1 MEYIDILNWLM
12 LFIYIHIVCIYTI
25 LYIMYIY
32 IRCIYIYTVYIYIRC
47 MYIYMQCIYIYG
59 VYIYIQCIYIY
70 GAHIYML
77 FIYTVCIYIYTV
89 YIYYYMYMY
98 YIYIYTI
105 CTVYV
110 YIYIY
115 WIHNNC
121 ITNIHQFNQP
131 DVRRRRL
138 QVFSLGHQQLGTLL
152 PCEASVESWLPNG
165 HFVGK
170 IESNNGLN
178 IGSIWTYIYI
188 LLYMIM
194 CSL

>member
-1 MEYIDILNWLM
+1 
-12 LFIYIHIVCIYTI
+12 
-25 LYIMYIY
+25 MYI
-32 IRCIYIYTVYIYIRC
+32 
-47 MYIYMQCIYIYG
+47 YIYMQCIYIYT
-59 VYIYIQCIYIY
+59 VCIYIYIQCVYIYIY
-70 GAHIYML
+70 TVHIY
-77 FIYTVCIYIYTV
+77 IYICYLYIRCVYIYIYTV

-98 YIYIYTI
+98 YIYIQYAQ
-105 CTVYV
+105 CMCV

-188 LLYMIM
+188 YYCIW
-194 CSL
+194 

>member
-12 LFIYIHIVCIYTI
+12 LLIYIYTYYIYTI

-32 IRCIYIYTVYIYIRC
+32 IHGVYIYIYGVYIYAVYIYIRC
-47 MYIYMQCIYIYG
+47 

-70 GAHIYML
+70 TVHIYIYIYGVY
-77 FIYTVCIYIYTV
+77 IYTVCIYIFLYV
-89 YIYYYMYMY
+89 YVLYIYNMHSV
-98 YIYIYTI
+98 
-105 CTVYV
+105 CV
-110 YIYIY
+110 YIY

-138 QVFSLGHQQLGTLL
+138 QVFSLGHQQLGTRL

-188 LLYMIM
+188 ILYMIM

>member
-1 MEYIDILNWLM
+1 
-12 LFIYIHIVCIYTI
+12 
-25 LYIMYIY
+25 MY
-32 IRCIYIYTVYIYIRC
+32 
-47 MYIYMQCIYIYG
+47 IYIYG
-59 VYIYIQCIYIY
+59 VYIYIRCIYICSVYIYIY
-70 GAHIYML
+70 GVYIY
-77 FIYTVCIYIYTV
+77 IYSVYIYTV
-89 YIYYYMYMY
+89 HI
-98 YIYIYTI
+98 YIYIYGVYIYIRCVYIYIII
-105 CTVYV
+105 CICIIYIQ
-110 YIYIY
+110 YAQCMCIYIY

-138 QVFSLGHQQLGTLL
+138 QVFSLGHQQLGTRL

-188 LLYMIM
+188 ILYMIM